1 MLRFIVRWLTTAI
14 GIGAAGYLLP
24 GIEVDGPWA
33 AVLGALILG
42 LINVTLRPIVLLL
55 TLPLTV
61 LSLGLFALIVNGAM
75 LALVARWV
83 TGVHVATF
91 GSAVLGSI
99 VISMVGGLLN
109 WWLRPRE

>member
-1 MLRFIVRWLTTAI
+1 MLRFIVRWLTTAV

-33 AVLGALILG
+33 AVLGALVLG
-42 LINVTLRPIVLLL
+42 LINATLRPIVLFL

-61 LSLGLFALIVNGAM
+61 LSLGFFALIVNGAM
-75 LALVARWV
+75 LGLVARWV

-99 VISMVGGLLN
+99 VISLVGGLLN
-109 WWLRPRE
+109 WWLYPRE

>member
-1 MLRFIVRWLTTAI
+1 
-14 GIGAAGYLLP
+14 
-24 GIEVDGPWA
+24 
-33 AVLGALILG
+33 
-42 LINVTLRPIVLLL
+42 L

-99 VISMVGGLLN
+99 VISLVGGFLN

>member
-1 MLRFIVRWLTTAI
+1 MLRFIVRWLTTAV

-33 AVLGALILG
+33 AVLGALVLG

-61 LSLGLFALIVNGAM
+61 LSLGFFALIVNGAM

-83 TGVHVATF
+83 AGVHVATF

-99 VISMVGGLLN
+99 VISLVGGLLN
-109 WWLRPRE
+109 WWLHPRE

>member
-33 AVLGALILG
+33 AVLGALVLG

>member
-1 MLRFIVRWLTTAI
+1 MLRFIVRWLTTAV

-33 AVLGALILG
+33 AVLGALVLG

-99 VISMVGGLLN
+99 VISLVGGFLN

>member
-1 MLRFIVRWLTTAI
+1 MLRFIVRWLTTAV

-33 AVLGALILG
+33 AVLGALVLG

-75 LALVARWV
+75 LALVTRWV

>member
-1 MLRFIVRWLTTAI
+1 MLRFIVRWLTTAV

-33 AVLGALILG
+33 AALGALVLG
-42 LINVTLRPIVLLL
+42 LINATLRPIVLIL

-61 LSLGLFALIVNGAM
+61 LSLGFFALIVNGAM
-75 LALVARWV
+75 LLLVARWV
-83 TGVHVATF
+83 PGVHVAGF
-91 GSAVLGSI
+91 GSAVLGSV
-99 VISMVGGLLN
+99 VISLVGGLLN

>member
-1 MLRFIVRWLTTAI
+1 MLRFIVHWLATAV

-33 AVLGALILG
+33 AVLGALVLG

-99 VISMVGGLLN
+99 VISLVGGLLN
-109 WWLRPRE
+109 WVLHPRE

>member
-1 MLRFIVRWLTTAI
+1 MLRFIVRWLTTAV

-24 GIEVDGPWA
+24 GIEVDGPQA
-33 AVLGALILG
+33 AVLGALVLG

-99 VISMVGGLLN
+99 VISLVGGFLN
-109 WWLRPRE
+109 WWLHPRE

>member
-1 MLRFIVRWLTTAI
+1 MLRFIVRWLTTAV

>member
-1 MLRFIVRWLTTAI
+1 MLRFIVRWLTTAV
-14 GIGAAGYLLP
+14 GIGAAAYLLP

-33 AVLGALILG
+33 AVLGALVLG

-99 VISMVGGLLN
+99 VISLVGGFLN

>member
-1 MLRFIVRWLTTAI
+1 MLRFIVRWLTTAV
-14 GIGAAGYLLP
+14 GIGAAAYLLP

-33 AVLGALILG
+33 AVLGALVLG

-61 LSLGLFALIVNGAM
+61 LSLGFFALIVNGAM

-99 VISMVGGLLN
+99 VISLVGGLLN

>member
-1 MLRFIVRWLTTAI
+1 MLKFIVRWLTTAV
-14 GIGAAGYLLP
+14 GIGAAAYLLP

-33 AVLGALILG
+33 AVLGALVLG

-61 LSLGLFALIVNGAM
+61 LSLGLFAMIVNGAM

>member
-1 MLRFIVRWLTTAI
+1 MLRFIVRWLTTAV

-33 AVLGALILG
+33 AVLGALVLG

-61 LSLGLFALIVNGAM
+61 LSLGFFALIVNGAM
-75 LALVARWV
+75 LALAARWV

-99 VISMVGGLLN
+99 VISLVGGLLS
-109 WWLRPRE
+109 WWLHPRA

>member
-1 MLRFIVRWLTTAI
+1 MLRFMVRWLTTAV

-24 GIEVDGPWA
+24 GIEIDGPGA
-33 AVLGALILG
+33 AALGALVLG

-61 LSLGLFALIVNGAM
+61 LSLGVFALIVNGAM
-75 LALVARWV
+75 LALMARWV

-91 GSAVLGSI
+91 WSAVLGSI
-99 VISMVGGLLN
+99 VISTVGGLLD
-109 WWLRPRE
+109 WGLLRRA

>member
-1 MLRFIVRWLTTAI
+1 MLRFIVRWLTTAV

-33 AVLGALILG
+33 AVLGALVLG

-83 TGVHVATF
+83 TGVHVASF

-99 VISMVGGLLN
+99 VISLVGGLLT
-109 WWLRPRE
+109 WWLHPRE

>member
-1 MLRFIVRWLTTAI
+1 MLRFIVRWLTTAV

-33 AVLGALILG
+33 AVLGALVLG

-61 LSLGLFALIVNGAM
+61 LSLGFFALIVNGAM

-99 VISMVGGLLN
+99 VISLVGGFLN